1 MAKATQKM
9 SLHSRLV
16 RSIMALSTITL
27 LIAAISIINMVDKEG
42 DETIA
47 SETRAWA
54 NILAKNS
61 SRFLESDNDVSQVKL
76 KEELKELIT
85 TPIINHIHVY
95 RLNEDGSV
103 EYFTSYNKNH
113 RFPAIEYHSIP
124 K

>member
-27 LIAAISIINMVDKEG
+27 LITAISIINMVDKEG

-76 KEELKELIT
+76 KEKLKE
-85 TPIINHIHVY
+85 
-95 RLNEDGSV
+95 
-103 EYFTSYNKNH
+103 
-113 RFPAIEYHSIP
+113 
-124 K
+124 